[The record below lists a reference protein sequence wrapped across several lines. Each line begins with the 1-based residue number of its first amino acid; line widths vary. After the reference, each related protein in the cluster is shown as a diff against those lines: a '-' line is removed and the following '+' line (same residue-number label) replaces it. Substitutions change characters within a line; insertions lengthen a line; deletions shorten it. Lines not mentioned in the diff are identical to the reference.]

1 MANGGAISCRSKL
14 QTIVAHSTMEAEYI
28 GLTECAREII
38 WLRSLLLELG
48 HTQNQPTT
56 LFGDNTASISVAEPP
71 RTHTRS
77 KTIDIRHHA
86 IRSWI
91 ETKQIKLEHIRTTEM
106 TADIMT
112 KALQAP
118 DFIKHRASM
127 GLHATLAERI
137 PGGVL
142 DMKC

>member
-1 MANGGAISCRSKL
+1 
-14 QTIVAHSTMEAEYI
+14 MEAEYI
-28 GLTECAREII
+28 GLTECAREMI

-48 HTQNQPTT
+48 HAQNQATT
-56 LFGDNTASISVAEPP
+56 LFGDNTASISVAENP

-91 ETKQIKLEHIRTTEM
+91 ETKQIKLVHIRTTEM

-112 KALQAP
+112 KALHAP

-127 GLHATLAERI
+127 GLHATSAGRI

-142 DMKC
+142 DMKCYN